1 MRPATRSYLDH
12 NASAPVRPEVAEA
25 VARALELPGNP
36 SSVHAEGRAAR
47 AALERARAQV
57 AALAGADPAQVL
69 FTSGGTESAAAIL
82 TPGMRRVGEAGA
94 TRLLVGAAEH
104 PCVLEGHR
112 FEAARV
118 ERVAVD
124 GDGVLCL
131 SDLRRRLDAGE
142 GETVLLS
149 LQTANNETGVIQPVA
164 KAAALV
170 RERGGLL
177 HTDAVQ
183 AAGKM
188 PLRLADLGADA
199 VTLSAH
205 KIGGPKGVGAVVLA
219 SDRIEIA
226 ERLLRGG
233 GQERGRRAGTEN
245 LPGIVGF
252 GAAAEIAGRDL
263 PSEASRLA
271 ALRDEAEAELLRLA
285 PDAAIFGR
293 AAERL
298 PNTLAFAVPGLKAE
312 TALILFDLNGVS
324 VSSGSAC
331 SSGKVKRS
339 HVLDAM
345 GVEPALAGGAIRVSF
360 GWNSGREDVFRFAEA
375 CETVLAALYARK
387 ATAA

>member
-69 FTSGGTESAAAIL
+69 FTSGGTEAAAAIL
-82 TPGMRRVGEAGA
+82 TPGMRRAGEAGA

-149 LQTANNETGVIQPVA
+149 LQAANNETGVIQPVA

-339 HVLDAM
+339 HVLDAL
-345 GVEPALAGGAIRVSF
+345 GVAPALAGGAIRVSF